1 MQPAGAPGAR
11 VSCCLETVAWRGWR
25 GQWPFC
31 CLSFFVCLV
40 FWKGLPSPRRFLG
53 SSPPPPSRAL
63 VWAFLLV
70 PLAQPSLLE
79 TFLRLS
85 PFPATC
91 LLLPAGLRSL
101 EQLLPTHPATLT
113 PCRPSPFLCKFK
125 EPDFLLLS
133 FLRPTPVGGSSL
145 LDCADAGR
153 GGRPGLC
160 AGAAEARV
168 EAFPPSL

>member
-1 MQPAGAPGAR
+1 MAFLLFECFCLFSFLEGTPQPPP
-11 VSCCLETVAWRGWR
+11 L
-25 GQWPFC
+25 
-31 CLSFFVCLV
+31 L
-40 FWKGLPSPRRFLG
+40 GLPPA
-53 SSPPPPSRAL
+53 PSRAL

-101 EQLLPTHPATLT
+101 EQLLPTQPATLT

-133 FLRPTPVGGSSL
+133 FLRPTPVGGSCFWIVQTPAGKESWPVCWGCRGQGRSL
-145 LDCADAGR
+145 SSVPLGQRAEGLGR
-153 GGRPGLC
+153 ELST
-160 AGAAEARV
+160 V
-168 EAFPPSL
+168 SNTI